1 VKGLVRR
8 QFALFLCIGL
18 AATAV
23 HVVIAA
29 HLIGTHMMPPALG
42 NAIAFLFANL
52 LSYFSQSAYV
62 FRRPSTPVRYW
73 RFLCVSLVGLALVA
87 AISSGFEVLGV
98 HYLAG
103 IAAVVLVLPIVTFGL
118 HSLWT
123 FRNRG
128 EETLSLE
135 NQPVRAGRWIG

>member
-1 VKGLVRR
+1 M
-8 QFALFLCIGL
+8 FLCIGL
-18 AATAV
+18 GATTV
-23 HVVIAA
+23 HVMIAA

-42 NAIAFLFANL
+42 NASAFLVANL
-52 LSYFSQSAYV
+52 FSYFSHSAYV
-62 FRRPSTPVRYW
+62 FHEQPKPLQYG

-87 AISSGFEVLGV
+87 AISSGLEVLGV

-128 EETLSLE
+128 EGKPCHCES
-135 NQPVRAGRWIG
+135 IS

>member
-1 VKGLVRR
+1 MKTLVRR

-18 AATAV
+18 GATAV

-29 HLIGTHMMPPALG
+29 TLIGTHMMPPALG
-42 NAIAFLFANL
+42 NAIAFVVANL
-52 LSYFSQSAYV
+52 FSYFSQSAYV
-62 FRRPSTPVRYW
+62 FRQQPRTVQYW

-87 AISSGFEVLGV
+87 AISTGLEVLGG

-128 EETLSLE
+128 EETLSCE
-135 NQPVRAGRWIG
+135 SSFVRAGRWIA

>member
-1 VKGLVRR
+1 MKAVVRR

-18 AATAV
+18 GATVV

-29 HLIGTHMMPPALG
+29 HLIGAHMMPPALG
-42 NAIAFLFANL
+42 NAIAFLVANL
-52 LSYFSQSAYV
+52 FSYFSQSAYV
-62 FRRPSTPVRYW
+62 FQQQPRPVQYW
-73 RFLCVSLVGLALVA
+73 RVLCVSLVGLALVA

-103 IAAVVLVLPIVTFGL
+103 IAAVVLVLPLVTFGL

-128 EETLSLE
+128 DGETFPCESTS
-135 NQPVRAGRWIG
+135 